1 MNYLLLT
8 TFLLFCVSAN
18 AGMTEKDGREG
29 GGKSIPSMDGNT
41 IRIDLNRKGEIFLDG
56 ELRTLSGVKEFFE
69 ERSSNPEDRIIVVAD
84 EETLQEDVISILDV
98 CSNYKYQRIKLF
110 YKPSWIHKG

>member
-1 MNYLLLT
+1 MNYILLT
-8 TFLLFCVSAN
+8 TFLLFSASAI
-18 AGMTEKDGREG
+18 AGVTEKNGREG
-29 GGKSIPSMDGNT
+29 GGKSVSSMDGST
-41 IRIDLNRKGEIFLDG
+41 IRIDLNRKGEVFLDG

-84 EETLQEDVISILDV
+84 EETLQEDVISILDI
-98 CSNYKYQRIKLF
+98 CSNYKYRRIKLF